1 MARPR
6 TTPGMRFVIV
16 GVIFAVLDCLGCVL
30 LVSGER
36 TLPTSDAP
44 TNRHTDDHARVSAA
58 QPAQASVHGPLA
70 KLYSVPDADSSA
82 QLTRRVRRSAT
93 ALSAARGRR
102 CAPNPAVDGKYYTFN
117 EGRMVCNGGCDGTRG
132 FV

>member
-93 ALSAARGRR
+93 APFGRTRTALRPQPGLGRQILHVQRRPDGVQRGL
-102 CAPNPAVDGKYYTFN
+102 
-117 EGRMVCNGGCDGTRG
+117 
-132 FV
+132 